1 MFRAA
6 NFRLTICRAVLY
18 NGVTLN
24 RARGQKKI
32 YERYIMCGVKRKL
45 KKLVQKDLEE
55 LKHEWE
61 TSLEKFIMEL
71 CCGMRT
77 LFEGEVTCEE
87 KTILYKLPN
96 GKQFRVTAEQIS

>member
-1 MFRAA
+1 
-6 NFRLTICRAVLY
+6 
-18 NGVTLN
+18 
-24 RARGQKKI
+24 
-32 YERYIMCGVKRKL
+32 MCGVKRKL

-77 LFEGEVTCEE
+77 LFEGEVTCE
-87 KTILYKLPN
+87 
-96 GKQFRVTAEQIS
+96 